1 MIEIPLRAL
10 RSLALAA
17 LCALCAVGAS
27 AQSDDAAA
35 QRYPDVL
42 SATVERRDAGS
53 FDFAVT
59 VSSPY
64 DTPRRYA
71 DAFRV
76 LARDGTV
83 FGERK
88 LLHDHAGEQPFTREL
103 RGVAIPDAVRVV
115 VIQARDQ
122 QYGYGGRT
130 VELALPGR

>member
-1 MIEIPLRAL
+1 MNELRRRVLQAL
-10 RSLALAA
+10 SLAG
-17 LCALCAVGAS
+17 LCTCVVGAS
-27 AQSDDAAA
+27 AQAEDAAA
-35 QRYPDVL
+35 QRHPDIV
-42 SATVERRDAGS
+42 SATVEAREADT

-64 DTPRRYA
+64 DTPRRHA

-76 LARDGTV
+76 LAREGTV

-103 RGVAIPDAVRVV
+103 RGVAIPRAVRIV

-122 QYGYGGRT
+122 QFGYGGET

>member
-1 MIEIPLRAL
+1 MNELRRRVLQAL
-10 RSLALAA
+10 SLAG
-17 LCALCAVGAS
+17 LCTCVGGAS
-27 AQSDDAAA
+27 AQAEDAAA
-35 QRYPDVL
+35 QRHPDIV
-42 SATVERRDAGS
+42 SATVEAREADT

-103 RGVAIPDAVRVV
+103 RGVAIPRAVRVV

-122 QYGYGGRT
+122 QFGYGGRT

>member
-1 MIEIPLRAL
+1 MNELRRRVLQAL
-10 RSLALAA
+10 SLAG
-17 LCALCAVGAS
+17 LCTCVVGAL
-27 AQSDDAAA
+27 AQAEDAAA
-35 QRYPDVL
+35 QRHPDIV
-42 SATVERRDAGS
+42 SATVEAREADT

-103 RGVAIPDAVRVV
+103 RGVAIPRAVRIV

-122 QYGYGGRT
+122 QFGYGGRT